1 MIAACVRRILPLV
14 APLSIAGGIVSHGV
28 YFLARQAYG
37 FTDRQNLL
45 LAVAVF
51 LPYVPAA
58 LLAGPVGRRLGYRR
72 AILALNALSALVGI
86 VLATTPPAWALWL
99 LAPLYN
105 GAAGMFWPLVE
116 GYVAGGRQGRDLHRT
131 IGAFNLTWSAALAPA
146 MWIVGALGD
155 SLLETFG
162 VLVALH
168 VAVGLAALR
177 LAPAPP
183 GHVEEHRAPAPPSY
197 AGMLRACRVL
207 LPLSYMVL
215 DALAPLLPTVWSR
228 AGVNAAA
235 GAALSSTWMIARFFA
250 FLGLFFWSGWRGR
263 GTFLVAGTAALLA
276 GFALVLGLP
285 SLGAALIGLAVF
297 GVGQGALYYA
307 ALYYAMAAEGDA
319 VESGGTHEAVI
330 GVGYL
335 AGPLLALA
343 GTAVGVA
350 PVHVVGATAT
360 AGALWAWRR
369 ARA

>member
-1 MIAACVRRILPLV
+1 MRRILPLV

-58 LLAGPVGRRLGYRR
+58 LLAGPVGKRVGYRR
-72 AILALNALSALVGI
+72 AILALNAICALAG
-86 VLATTPPAWALWL
+86 LALASTPPAAALWI
-99 LAPLYN
+99 LAPVYN

-146 MWIVGALGD
+146 MWIVGGLGD
-155 SLLETFG
+155 SMTATFG
-162 VLVALH
+162 ALVALH

-177 LAPAPP
+177 LDPAPP
-183 GHVEEHRAPAPPSY
+183 GHVEARHAPSPPSY
-197 AGMLRACRVL
+197 QGLLRACRVL
-207 LPLSYMVL
+207 LPLSYMVM

-228 AGVNAAA
+228 AGVAPAL
-235 GAALSSTWMIARFFA
+235 GAALSSTWMLARFFA

-263 GTFLVAGTAALLA
+263 GAFLVVGTAALLA
-276 GFALVLGLP
+276 GFGLVLGVP
-285 SLGAALIGLAVF
+285 SLGAAMIGLVIF
-297 GVGQGALYYA
+297 GAGQGALYYA
-307 ALYYAMAAEGDA
+307 ALYYAMAAGGDA

-330 GVGYL
+330 GAGYL
-335 AGPLLALA
+335 AGPMLALA
-343 GTAVGVA
+343 GAAVGVA
-350 PVHVVGATAT
+350 PVTVVGAVAT
-360 AGALWAWRR
+360 GGALLAWRR
-369 ARA
+369 ARS